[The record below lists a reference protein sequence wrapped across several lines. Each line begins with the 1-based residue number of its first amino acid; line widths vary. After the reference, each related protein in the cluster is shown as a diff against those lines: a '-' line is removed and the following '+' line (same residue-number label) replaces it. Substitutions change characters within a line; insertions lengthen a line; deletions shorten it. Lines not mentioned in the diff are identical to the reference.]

1 MSRDNVNGEITFD
14 IIEHIGVLATYTT
27 GWKKEINLVS
37 WNNAPGK
44 YDIREWDPSHERK
57 SKGITLRENEMR
69 TLLEVMRR
77 RHRGSMR
84 EDAPESSE
92 DLCIETDSTEKSA
105 DSLNEDEAHPLEFI
119 DETTGEISEQQNYSC
134 RTAN

>member
-1 MSRDNVNGEITFD
+1 M
-14 IIEHIGVLATYTT
+14 
-27 GWKKEINLVS
+27 
-37 WNNAPGK
+37 
-44 YDIREWDPSHERK
+44 